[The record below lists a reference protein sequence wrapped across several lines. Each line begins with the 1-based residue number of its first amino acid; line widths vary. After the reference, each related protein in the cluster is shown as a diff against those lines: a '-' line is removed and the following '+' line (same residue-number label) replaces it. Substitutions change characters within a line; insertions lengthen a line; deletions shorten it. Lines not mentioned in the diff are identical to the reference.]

1 MYRGVHRWA
10 RLAEMRSNGRGDAAS
25 PRRRLRASAAAG
37 PGAAADDAP
46 RDGMAAQ
53 RALSLGCGGA
63 QVERL
68 GAGLQP
74 RAPAGPH
81 VVARHARR
89 RLAEAHRGAVHLPR
103 RDDGGAARLVAAPPD
118 ASRPGAEGLAEV
130 LPQARGA
137 RRGALG
143 TRRTARLCRAR
154 GARAACG
161 APPDPA
167 HRRALHRAALRR
179 ERQQAWHGSLETP
192 GAPARDRMRLGLAS
206 LLVAVAGPAFGQGF
220 VERPEVQAF
229 IGEVVE
235 RHGFVEGELKKVFSR
250 VQRVEPALQ
259 SIVPVERPSWDDY
272 RAQFVN
278 EKRVNGGR
286 AFWKANRTVLKRA
299 ARRYGVPAQYI
310 VAIIGV
316 ETNYGRNMGRY
327 RVIDALATL
336 AFDYPPR
343 ARFFRG
349 ELEQYL
355 LLAREARLDV
365 FARRGAHAGASGI
378 PQFMPTSL
386 RRYAVDFNGDGR
398 IDLTGSSADA
408 GGSVANFLKEH
419 GWPPGEAGLHPR
431 QPSSRALARFVSRS
445 VEPRHRIADLL
456 ASGLELEAA
465 PPVPFPAPDALG
477 VLVALGAEYRVG
489 LQNFYVI
496 TRYNRSALYASAVND
511 LADALAERA
520 PVAGK

>member
-1 MYRGVHRWA
+1 M
-10 RLAEMRSNGRGDAAS
+10 RLA
-25 PRRRLRASAAAG
+25 
-37 PGAAADDAP
+37 
-46 RDGMAAQ
+46 
-53 RALSLGCGGA
+53 
-63 QVERL
+63 
-68 GAGLQP
+68 
-74 RAPAGPH
+74 
-81 VVARHARR
+81 
-89 RLAEAHRGAVHLPR
+89 
-103 RDDGGAARLVAAPPD
+103 
-118 ASRPGAEGLAEV
+118 
-130 LPQARGA
+130 
-137 RRGALG
+137 
-143 TRRTARLCRAR
+143 
-154 GARAACG
+154 
-161 APPDPA
+161 
-167 HRRALHRAALRR
+167 
-179 ERQQAWHGSLETP
+179 
-192 GAPARDRMRLGLAS
+192 LAS
-206 LLVAVAGPAFGQGF
+206 LLVAVAAPAFGQGF

-278 EKRVNGGR
+278 EKRVNGGL

-299 ARRYGVPAQYI
+299 AQRYGVPAQYI

-355 LLAREARLDV
+355 LLAREAGLDV
-365 FARRGAHAGASGI
+365 FALRGSYAGAIGI

-408 GGSVANFLKEH
+408 VGSVANFLKEH
-419 GWPPGEAGLHPR
+419 GWQPGEAVLYR
-431 QPSSRALARFVSRS
+431 AKPSPEALARFVDGS